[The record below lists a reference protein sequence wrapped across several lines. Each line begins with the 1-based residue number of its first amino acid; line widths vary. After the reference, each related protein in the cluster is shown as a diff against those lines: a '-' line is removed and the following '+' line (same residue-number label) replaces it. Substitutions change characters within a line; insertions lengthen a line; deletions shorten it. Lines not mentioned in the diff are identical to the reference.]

1 MKIALIGARGQ
12 LGTALQATL
21 GENVVPLDRSRIDV
35 GDAGS
40 VEACLSVVKPDLVV
54 NAAAYNFV
62 DRAEQEP
69 EAAHRV
75 NALGPKYVAEYCE
88 GHDAA
93 LLHVSTDY
101 VFSGLVRDGVAEAAS
116 FRTDAGSVGHGEPA
130 VRTQPYAET
139 DEPEPQ
145 SVYAKSKLAGEEFVR
160 GLCHRHFVL
169 RTCGLYGRAQ
179 SAGKGNFVK
188 TMLRLAG
195 ERDEL
200 RVVNDQRCT
209 PTSAADLAAW
219 IAALIGTDAYGLYH
233 ATSAGSCTWY
243 EFAVEI
249 FRCATDCRLSLRER
263 TPAEA
268 IENEQANAPF
278 RGAKGDNTRR
288 VSVAPISTAEFG
300 AAAKRPPFS
309 VLDCSKLQQVTGLTF
324 RPWETALAEY
334 VGEEC
339 RG

>member
-1 MKIALIGARGQ
+1 MRIALIGARGQ
-12 LGTALQATL
+12 LGTALQSAL
-21 GENVVPLDRSRIDV
+21 AGDVVPLDRSRIDI
-35 GDAGS
+35 GDAGGID
-40 VEACLSVVKPDLVV
+40 ACLSEVRPDLVI

-75 NALGPKYVAEYCE
+75 NALGPKYLAEYCE

-93 LLHVSTDY
+93 LVHVSSDY
-101 VFSGLVRDGVAEAAS
+101 VFSGLVRSVDFSPRERLFDGSQHNVHAS
-116 FRTDAGSVGHGEPA
+116 MRPA
-130 VRTQPYAET
+130 WTEVHATQPVIRTQPYRET
-139 DEPEPQ
+139 DDPDPQ
-145 SVYAKSKLAGEEFVR
+145 SVYAASKLAGEEFVR
-160 GLCHRHFVL
+160 STCRRHFVL
-169 RTCGLYGRAQ
+169 RTCGLYGRAE

-209 PTSAADLAAW
+209 PTSAADLAGW

-233 ATSAGSCTWY
+233 ATNAGNCTWY

-249 FRCATDCRLSLRER
+249 FQSA
-263 TPAEA
+263 
-268 IENEQANAPF
+268 
-278 RGAKGDNTRR
+278 GRR
-288 VSVAPISTAEFG
+288 VSVVPISTAEYVRSDRLQPVKG
-300 AAAKRPPFS
+300 PAEAGHYEPSKAKRPPYS
-309 VLDCSKLQQVTGLTF
+309 VLDCAKLQRVTGLTF

-334 VGEEC
+334 VAEEC
-339 RG
+339 RD